1 MFRFLRRST
10 DNSGPEDNVP
20 SHRDPLP
27 LGDTNEN
34 PRDIDLLSL
43 LAEDFRTHDSDLREP
58 GFWAVAL
65 HRLGNARMD
74 VRSNL
79 LRAPLTA
86 AYQTMFLGVNW
97 LWGID
102 LAYVVK
108 LGRRVRLWHHGGM
121 VLGAR
126 AIGDDVHIRHNTTL
140 GLARRN
146 AEGKPIIGNRV
157 DIGVGAC
164 VLGAVTIADDCVIG
178 ANTVVLRDLP
188 PSSTVLGI
196 PARPVNLAPEGARP
210 PAAPVKV
217 HADGVGSVVVGL
229 RENDRSAPEMKKG

>member
-1 MFRFLRRST
+1 MLRFLRRST

-20 SHRDPLP
+20 SHSDPLP
-27 LGDTNEN
+27 RGDTNEN

-43 LAEDFRTHDSDLREP
+43 LAEDFRTHDSSLREP

-74 VRSNL
+74 VRSKV
-79 LRAPLTA
+79 LRSPLSV
-86 AYQTMFLGVNW
+86 AYETMFLGVNW

-102 LAYVVK
+102 LSYVVK

-146 AEGKPIIGNRV
+146 DEGKPIIGNRV

-164 VLGAVTIADDCVIG
+164 VLGPVTIADDCVIG

-196 PARPVNLAPEGARP
+196 PARPVNLAPEATPSSPARK
-210 PAAPVKV
+210 A
-217 HADGVGSVVVGL
+217 
-229 RENDRSAPEMKKG
+229 